1 MAGGISLLYC
11 TLLHQPFAAVEASGS
26 PVQLL
31 ISKQLFTLGCNHIL
45 FLPFLLSNPGVYRI
59 QGYVTRLKK

>member
-11 TLLHQPFAAVEASGS
+11 TLLHQAFAAVEASGS

-31 ISKQLFTLGCNHIL
+31 ILRQLFTLWGVTISCSSL
-45 FLPFLLSNPGVYRI
+45 FYFLVFIES
-59 QGYVTRLKK
+59 KAM

>member
-31 ISKQLFTLGCNHIL
+31 ISKQLFTLWGVTISCSSLFYFLIL
-45 FLPFLLSNPGVYRI
+45 VFIES
-59 QGYVTRLKK
+59 KAM